1 MSMVIEGRAYYDI
14 DEVGQL
20 INLSKNFAIQWL
32 RQNGIRPSL
41 RGPHL
46 AVRAQKQSSA
56 LTLSDREIE
65 ILTSV
70 AKGELNKEIANRL
83 GLSYQTIKNHMT
95 SILKKL
101 NAGSRT
107 EATCIAIKCGLIS
120 IN

>member
-1 MSMVIEGRAYYDI
+1 MVMLIEGQAYYDI
-14 DEVGQL
+14 DEVSQL
-20 INLSKNFAIQWL
+20 INLGKNFAIQWL
-32 RQNGIRPSL
+32 RQNGNKRNLTGVATAIQAR
-41 RGPHL
+41 
-46 AVRAQKQSSA
+46 KQSSA
-56 LTLSDREIE
+56 LNLTDREIE

-70 AKGELNKEIANRL
+70 AKGELNKEIAGRL

-107 EATCIAIKCGLIS
+107 EATCVAIKYGLIS